1 MLKVNKTIL
10 LDGQIIIDSQVVVTL
25 RGEVRDI
32 DNVNHSNHEIVNE
45 TLYEANKNE
54 IRQLMRDFQ
63 DQVWDVEDQAK
74 QSAE

>member
-10 LDGQIIIDSQVVVTL
+10 LDGQIIIDGKLVVTL
-25 RGEVRDI
+25 RGEIRDI
-32 DNVNHSNHEIVNE
+32 DSVNHSNHEIVDE
-45 TLYEANKNE
+45 VLYEANKNE